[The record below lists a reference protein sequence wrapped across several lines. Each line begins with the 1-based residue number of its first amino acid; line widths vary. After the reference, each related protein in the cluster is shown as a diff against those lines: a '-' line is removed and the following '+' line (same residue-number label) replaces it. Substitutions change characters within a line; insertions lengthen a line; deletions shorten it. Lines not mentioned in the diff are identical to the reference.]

1 MRILAVEDN
10 QDLRNLLEEYLR
22 TQDHEYVRT
31 AASGKEALEV
41 IHSAPVIFDCL
52 LLDIQMPEMS
62 GVELIPHIRQID
74 GYEFVPIIMLTGVKN
89 SESIA
94 KSFVAGAW
102 DYIIKPFEFFDLEA
116 RIHGCLLYTS
126 DAADE

>member
-31 AASGKEALEV
+31 AASGKEALEI

-52 LLDIQMPEMS
+52 LLDIQMPEM
-62 GVELIPHIRQID
+62 D
-74 GYEFVPIIMLTGVKN
+74 GIQLCSRLRLM
-89 SESIA
+89 
-94 KSFVAGAW
+94 
-102 DYIIKPFEFFDLEA
+102 D
-116 RIHGCLLYTS
+116 R
-126 DAADE
+126 